1 MECHFQPIHPFAR
14 KDHMLRVISN
24 WKKIKRWRALIESR
38 YGNWIWTIFRYWGSF
53 DLPTYGKPG
62 LTAQGKICHMWVGGS
77 YPGVKRHCNVIT
89 RQKHLQ
95 SRSDNIYNVID
106 ETDIIWCLEIL
117 NHLTISEQL
126 SILTACQDEIAFV
139 IIQRV
144 EAKLHCF
151 ANHGD
156 VAPKRFFCK
165 LTLMVY
171 IPGLKE
177 IIGHDLTL

>member
-1 MECHFQPIHPFAR
+1 M
-14 KDHMLRVISN
+14 VIEYGQYSDIGGLLICQLMAN
-24 WKKIKRWRALIESR
+24 LVWLHREKYVICIKC
-38 YGNWIWTIFRYWGSF
+38 GWILSWSE
-53 DLPTYGKPG
+53 K
-62 LTAQGKICHMWVGGS
+62 
-77 YPGVKRHCNVIT
+77 HCNVIT

-95 SRSDNIYNVID
+95 SRSDNIYNVKD
-106 ETDIIWCLEIL
+106 ETGIIWCLEIL
-117 NHLTISEQL
+117 NHLTILEQL

-156 VAPKRFFCK
+156 VAPKRCFCK